1 MLGITP
7 RPGVAP
13 QCPLFYGM
21 VYWSPDDVVLFCY
34 PQSRAQRVSAIM
46 TVPCARCGRLVTH
59 AGLSLVTSRSALDSH
74 WPVLAGVAALLP
86 GPAFFVRI
94 LAAAGLWLPACSA
107 RLTSLVG
114 KWRKLTR
121 DWRVWWKLS
130 PDCSCLPLPV
140 TPGSL
145 VTSQMPPPPRS
156 SLGSRSVLILAE
168 IWLNMNKICSGPHQA
183 GITPRARTQHQQ
195 TPAIRSQ
202 KKDFKQ
208 NRDFKPLNTLSRL
221 RS

>member
-1 MLGITP
+1 MTLYCSAIRRPGRGASPPSWQLP
-7 RPGVAP
+7 RPGPGDADP
-13 QCPLFYGM
+13 ILCS
-21 VYWSPDDVVLFCY
+21 YWSAA
-34 PQSRAQRVSAIM
+34 AQHLALIG
-46 TVPCARCGRLVTH
+46 PCSPVARPCSLVR
-59 AGLSLVTSRSALDSH
+59 LSLYAFWRR
-74 WPVLAGVAALLP
+74 PVSELL
-86 GPAFFVRI
+86 V
-94 LAAAGLWLPACSA
+94 CSV
-107 RLTSLVG
+107 RLTSLEG